1 MIALNG
7 ATSPNEKAATHITD
21 LLMQN
26 SLGAGCDPTCAAH
39 MIINATRVTPIFTSF
54 VCYWNYPEL
63 TYYKPTAAPAM
74 QSAEARGEH
83 IKKIPGTLP

>member
-7 ATSPNEKAATHITD
+7 ATSPNEKAATHISD

-26 SLGAGCDPTCAAH
+26 SLRAGCDPTCAAH
-39 MIINATRVTPIFTSF
+39 MIINGTRVMPIFTSF
-54 VCYWNYPEL
+54 VCHWNYPEL

-74 QSAEARGEH
+74 HSTEARGER
-83 IKKIPGTLP
+83 IKIPGTLT